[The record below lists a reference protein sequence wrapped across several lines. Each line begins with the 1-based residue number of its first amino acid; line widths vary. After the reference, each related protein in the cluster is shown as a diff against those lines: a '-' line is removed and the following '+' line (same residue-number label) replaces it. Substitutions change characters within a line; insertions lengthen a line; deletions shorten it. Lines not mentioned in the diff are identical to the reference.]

1 MNTANKITM
10 IRVVLV
16 PIFMV
21 LFMIDNVMCH
31 YAALGVF
38 VLASITDAIDGHVA
52 RKYNQ
57 VTTFGKFVDP
67 LADKVL
73 TTAAFLILM
82 YYDRMSVWAL
92 MIVLVREF
100 AVAGIRLV
108 AAGEGKVHKL
118 LCMGNKDSIDT
129 LAIKLRRKFPN
140 VYICRS
146 KDTYLEIN
154 HPMASKA
161 NAMRFL
167 CDYMGI
173 SLSQTVAFGDGEVDL
188 EMIQLAGMGFAM
200 QNAPDKVKKRV
211 KHIAK
216 SNDDEGILTTLITMG
231 F

>member
-92 MIVLVREF
+92 MIVLVEN
-100 AVAGIRLV
+100 L
-108 AAGEGKVHKL
+108 
-118 LCMGNKDSIDT
+118 
-129 LAIKLRRKFPN
+129 
-140 VYICRS
+140 
-146 KDTYLEIN
+146 
-154 HPMASKA
+154 
-161 NAMRFL
+161 
-167 CDYMGI
+167 
-173 SLSQTVAFGDGEVDL
+173 
-188 EMIQLAGMGFAM
+188 
-200 QNAPDKVKKRV
+200 RV
-211 KHIAK
+211 KARLLPQVCGANLKPLRKWLQLSLQCFYFRFKIH
-216 SNDDEGILTTLITMG
+216 SWVYTLN
-231 F
+231 

>member
-73 TTAAFLILM
+73 ICSVLIML
-82 YYDRMSVWAL
+82 VNLGWAPAWVVL
-92 MIVLVREF
+92 IIVCRELIIT
-100 AVAGIRLV
+100 GLR
-108 AAGEGKVHKL
+108 
-118 LCMGNKDSIDT
+118 
-129 LAIKLRRKFPN
+129 AIA
-140 VYICRS
+140 I
-146 KDTYLEIN
+146 
-154 HPMASKA
+154 
-161 NAMRFL
+161 
-167 CDYMGI
+167 
-173 SLSQTVAFGDGEVDL
+173 
-188 EMIQLAGMGFAM
+188 
-200 QNAPDKVKKRV
+200 
-211 KHIAK
+211 
-216 SNDDEGILTTLITMG
+216 DEGIVMAADRYGKLKTVLQICAIIPLILNYPFFGINLHLIGLIFLYLSMFMALYSCYNYCRKFIFAFREIHAGETDG
-231 F
+231 GGNGTGLN

>member
-108 AAGEGKVHKL
+108 AAGEGKVVAASGANLKPLRKWLQLSLQCFYFRFKIH
-118 LCMGNKDSIDT
+118 SWVYT
-129 LAIKLRRKFPN
+129 LN
-140 VYICRS
+140 
-146 KDTYLEIN
+146 
-154 HPMASKA
+154 
-161 NAMRFL
+161 
-167 CDYMGI
+167 
-173 SLSQTVAFGDGEVDL
+173 
-188 EMIQLAGMGFAM
+188 
-200 QNAPDKVKKRV
+200 
-211 KHIAK
+211 
-216 SNDDEGILTTLITMG
+216 
-231 F
+231 

>member
-108 AAGEGKVHKL
+108 AARAKL
-118 LCMGNKDSIDT
+118 LPQVCGASLKPLRKWLRLSLQCFCFRFKIHSWVYT
-129 LAIKLRRKFPN
+129 LN
-140 VYICRS
+140 
-146 KDTYLEIN
+146 
-154 HPMASKA
+154 
-161 NAMRFL
+161 
-167 CDYMGI
+167 
-173 SLSQTVAFGDGEVDL
+173 
-188 EMIQLAGMGFAM
+188 
-200 QNAPDKVKKRV
+200 
-211 KHIAK
+211 
-216 SNDDEGILTTLITMG
+216 
-231 F
+231 

>member
-10 IRVVLV
+10 IRVFLV

-21 LFMIDNVMCH
+21 LVMIDNVTCH

-108 AAGEGKVHKL
+108 AAGGGKGGGGKMWGENKNHKQNRYANG
-118 LCMGNKDSIDT
+118 CNYRCNAFASDSKYI
-129 LAIKLRRKFPN
+129 LRCTP
-140 VYICRS
+140 
-146 KDTYLEIN
+146 
-154 HPMASKA
+154 
-161 NAMRFL
+161 
-167 CDYMGI
+167 
-173 SLSQTVAFGDGEVDL
+173 
-188 EMIQLAGMGFAM
+188 
-200 QNAPDKVKKRV
+200 
-211 KHIAK
+211 
-216 SNDDEGILTTLITMG
+216 
-231 F
+231 

>member
-108 AAGEGKVHKL
+108 AASMWGKLKTVTQMVAIIVAMLLLPIQNTFLGVHPKL
-118 LCMGNKDSIDT
+118 ISDILIWISVVFTIISG
-129 LAIKLRRKFPN
+129 
-140 VYICRS
+140 V
-146 KDTYLEIN
+146 
-154 HPMASKA
+154 
-161 NAMRFL
+161 
-167 CDYMGI
+167 DY
-173 SLSQTVAFGDGEVDL
+173 
-188 EMIQLAGMGFAM
+188 
-200 QNAPDKVKKRV
+200 
-211 KHIAK
+211 IAK
-216 SNDDEGILTTLITMG
+216 NWDLMEMK
-231 F
+231 

>member
-108 AAGEGKVHKL
+108 AAGEGKVVAASYANG
-118 LCMGNKDSIDT
+118 CNYRCNAFASDS
-129 LAIKLRRKFPN
+129 K
-140 VYICRS
+140 YILGC
-146 KDTYLEIN
+146 T
-154 HPMASKA
+154 P
-161 NAMRFL
+161 
-167 CDYMGI
+167 
-173 SLSQTVAFGDGEVDL
+173 
-188 EMIQLAGMGFAM
+188 
-200 QNAPDKVKKRV
+200 
-211 KHIAK
+211 
-216 SNDDEGILTTLITMG
+216 
-231 F
+231 